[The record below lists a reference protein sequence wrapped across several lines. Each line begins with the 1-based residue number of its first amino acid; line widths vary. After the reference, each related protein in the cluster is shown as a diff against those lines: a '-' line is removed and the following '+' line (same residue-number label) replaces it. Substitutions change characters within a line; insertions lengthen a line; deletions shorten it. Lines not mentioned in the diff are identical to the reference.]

1 MKKGD
6 IILLISLLLIGIAGI
21 LVVMLLGKTPQQ
33 VIVTVDG
40 QVYGRYSP
48 GENRE
53 IVIQTENGGENV
65 LVIYEGTAYVISANC
80 PNLDCVNHK
89 PISLANESI
98 VCLPHKVVITISDG
112 NIKDS
117 ADAFVY

>member
-48 GENRE
+48 VENRE

-65 LVIYEGTAYVISANC
+65 LVIYEGTAYVASANC

-112 NIKDS
+112 DIKDS

>member
-6 IILLISLLLIGIAGI
+6 IILLISLLVIGIAGI
-21 LVVMLLGKTPQQ
+21 LIVMFLGKTPQQ

-48 GENRE
+48 VENRE
-53 IVIQTENGGENV
+53 IVIQTESGGENV
-65 LVIYEGTAYVISANC
+65 LVIHEGTAYVTSANC

-112 NIKDS
+112 YIKDS
-117 ADAFVY
+117 SDTFVY